1 MESSEGSGSFGNTS
15 QTDES
20 IDIAEAKVVAS
31 ETCDL
36 KMKLLITRKPSD
48 AGSLPSTPKGA
59 GNLQCSSPYGLRHTV
74 DRRQRE
80 AAARLGT
87 PQIPSKFSTPKSQKK
102 TIPPPTYEVQLEMRE
117 SGLPKLRF
125 KRTDSN
131 STVAMTSGDRVEDSP
146 TMSCTRKAEDG
157 LFGETWCNK
166 HIKLES
172 GCASPRLRSSYNTPG
187 KSSLQTLIC
196 QSYTP
201 KRCTSTTASPTQADA
216 ASPWT
221 PSPKYK
227 EKNGSD
233 VINWPRKKKASA
245 VKAANMPKGDHISS
259 TPSADEGS
267 LEQDAI
273 KASPLNDFVFDGISK
288 LQEHSPIIEWKGKSE
303 IGAMTLKSR
312 KRCFEFFSP
321 SKEAQPSSK
330 RSCISS
336 NAVEDLEECV
346 VSSSRSLSSN
356 LSSSQQSSCEDEV
369 FKIAVITPPAKVP
382 KSSLSASGLFSLTQS
397 PMLFKGKT
405 PSSKRKMQDC
415 ESQQSTPEQ
424 KRPTL
429 QSINPD
435 DSPFSSAPQKRS
447 ISRTYTRKNLST
459 THLL

>member
-1 MESSEGSGSFGNTS
+1 
-15 QTDES
+15 
-20 IDIAEAKVVAS
+20 
-31 ETCDL
+31 
-36 KMKLLITRKPSD
+36 
-48 AGSLPSTPKGA
+48 
-59 GNLQCSSPYGLRHTV
+59 
-74 DRRQRE
+74 
-80 AAARLGT
+80 
-87 PQIPSKFSTPKSQKK
+87 
-102 TIPPPTYEVQLEMRE
+102 
-117 SGLPKLRF
+117 
-125 KRTDSN
+125 
-131 STVAMTSGDRVEDSP
+131 
-146 TMSCTRKAEDG
+146 
-157 LFGETWCNK
+157 
-166 HIKLES
+166 
-172 GCASPRLRSSYNTPG
+172 
-187 KSSLQTLIC
+187 
-196 QSYTP
+196 
-201 KRCTSTTASPTQADA
+201 
-216 ASPWT
+216 
-221 PSPKYK
+221 
-227 EKNGSD
+227 
-233 VINWPRKKKASA
+233 
-245 VKAANMPKGDHISS
+245 
-259 TPSADEGS
+259 
-267 LEQDAI
+267 
-273 KASPLNDFVFDGISK
+273 
-288 LQEHSPIIEWKGKSE
+288 
-303 IGAMTLKSR
+303 MTLKSR

-435 DSPFSSAPQKRS
+435 DSPFSSAPQRRS